1 MNDKYD
7 VLIIGGGPGGLT
19 SAIYAARAELK
30 TGLIEGGAPG
40 GKLINTHNLENYP
53 GVDEGATGGD
63 VAVKF
68 FTQALSF
75 GAEYIPAFVIE
86 ITDLDSFDAKKVILE
101 GGKILETKTI
111 IIASGTTPIPLDI
124 PGYKEYLNK
133 GVSHCVVCDGA
144 LHKGQPIIILGGGT
158 AATEESLFGANFA
171 STVSIINKFPTFR
184 GEEVTLKKV
193 AETANIALI
202 PNTKPLSING
212 NGSKVQ
218 SVTVELADGTKKD
231 YPATGVFV
239 YEGYSPASGFLK
251 DTNLLDEYGFM
262 NANPQ
267 TMETTIPGVFAVGDI
282 LNKPFKQVTGATND
296 GTLAALKAKQYID
309 LNS

>member
-7 VLIIGGGPGGLT
+7 VVIVGGGPGGLT
-19 SAIYAARAELK
+19 SAIYTARAELK
-30 TGLIEGGAPG
+30 TALIESSAPG

-75 GAEYIPAFVIE
+75 GAEYIPGRVIK
-86 ITDLDSFDAKKVILE
+86 ISNLTSFDAKKVSLE
-101 GGKILETKTI
+101 DGKILETKTI
-111 IIASGTTPIPLDI
+111 IIASGTNPIPLDI

-144 LHKGQPIIILGGGT
+144 LHKGRPIIILGGGV

-171 STVSIINKFPTFR
+171 SKVTIINRFPTFR
-184 GEEVTLKKV
+184 GEEITLRKV
-193 AETANIALI
+193 DEKENIDLV
-202 PNTKPLSING
+202 PNAKPLSING
-212 NGSKVQ
+212 DGAKVK
-218 SVTVELADGTKKD
+218 SVTVELKDGTKKD
-231 YPATGVFV
+231 YLADGVFV
-239 YEGYSPASGFLK
+239 YEGYSPASAFLK
-251 DTNLLDEYGFM
+251 DTNLLDKYGFM
-262 NANPQ
+262 DVNPK
-267 TMETTIPGVFAVGDI
+267 TMETTISGVFAIGDI

-296 GTLAALKAKQYID
+296 GTIAALKAKQYID